1 MVRPLIVICGLLLL
15 ANFTVFLWPTGAQ
28 TAAHVHSP
36 RTDIKPHF
44 IRLNKEIEDKFL
56 LATPTRVIEDDMELA
71 VGSGGQGCFRLGP
84 FLHQA
89 NYELAQAV
97 LFNADV
103 KYQKS
108 TRPSR
113 KSDVFRVY
121 LGPYSNKA
129 AASDMRIDLKRNNVL
144 DHFVRKEAD
153 NVFIVS
159 LGIFTTQESAKDA
172 KSLFDGM
179 FELVKMKQESIVL
192 PDSYW
197 LHFDL
202 EQGKI
207 IRQQLARMDWGE
219 QSAKLGRYQCLAV

>member
-1 MVRPLIVICGLLLL
+1 MVRPLVIFCGVLLL
-15 ANFTVFLWPTGAQ
+15 ANVAVFLWPTGAH
-28 TAAHVHSP
+28 TAAHVYSP

-56 LATPTRVIEDDMELA
+56 LARPAQVIAADMELA
-71 VGSGGQGCFRLGP
+71 EGSAEQACFRLGP
-84 FLHQA
+84 FMHQA

-108 TRPSR
+108 TRLSR
-113 KSDVFRVY
+113 ESDVFRVY
-121 LGPYSNKA
+121 MGPYSKQA
-129 AASDMRIDLKRNNVL
+129 EASDIRVELTRSNVL

-153 NVFIVS
+153 SVFIVS
-159 LGIFTTQESAKDA
+159 LGIFTTEQSAKDA
-172 KSLFDGM
+172 KDLFEGM
-179 FELVKMKQESIVL
+179 LERVKMKQESIVL

-202 EQGKI
+202 KQGKI

>member
-1 MVRPLIVICGLLLL
+1 MVRALAIFCGVLLL
-15 ANFTVFLWPTGAQ
+15 ANVAVTLWPTGAQ

-36 RTDIKPHF
+36 RTDVKPHF

-56 LATPTRVIEDDMELA
+56 LARPAQVIDGDIALA
-71 VGSGGQGCFRLGP
+71 EGSGEQACFRLGP
-84 FLHQA
+84 FMHQA

-108 TRPSR
+108 TRLSR
-113 KSDVFRVY
+113 ESDVYRVY
-121 LGPYSNKA
+121 MGPYSKQA
-129 AASDMRIDLKRNNVL
+129 EASDIRIELKRNNVL

-153 NVFIVS
+153 SVFIVS
-159 LGIFTTQESAKDA
+159 LGIFTTQESAEAA
-172 KSLFDGM
+172 KGLFDGM
-179 FELVKMKQESIVL
+179 LDPVKMKQESIVL

-202 EQGKI
+202 KQGKI

-219 QSAKLGRYQCLAV
+219 QSAKLGKYQCLAV